1 MSIAALPKPDHGVTD
16 VLRDVVDFDP
26 DELVV
31 IAMKG
36 GKMYRCFNS
45 DYNSVK
51 VLGRHRNI
59 EGRASGQ
66 VRRELT

>member
-51 VLGRHRNI
+51 VLGAI
-59 EGRASGQ
+59 EILKA
-66 VRRELT
+66 ELLAKFVGN